1 MGAGGSALGGCAQAE
16 FCHNVTKLRYA
27 GVMIRRLIPIF
38 AVLALGACTAK
49 APPQKTLTFSI
60 VSTEATQTQMQEWG
74 PFLKDMQAATGL
86 TVKPFFGSNY
96 SALIEAMRFKQSD
109 LGWFTN
115 QSGLEAVRRAG
126 GEVFAR
132 TTHPNGHDGY
142 QGVILVKKGSGITLE
157 RLLKCDHKLDFGMGD
172 AKSTSGTLA
181 PNTYLFGPR
190 GIDPV
195 TCFKTVRS
203 ASAEANLYAVGSG
216 VLPAATDNTRS
227 MDRLAAIGTDQSKK
241 TLDSLQ
247 VIWTSPT
254 IPEDPMIWRAD
265 LDPAVKAKISKFF
278 FSYGVGDTDEA
289 KRQRA
294 ILERI
299 QTGAFKHADNSH
311 LLPVREMEA
320 TGQLVDAKRKGDQ
333 AAMTKAQTAIDQ
345 IKSEMAAHPQG

>member
-1 MGAGGSALGGCAQAE
+1 M
-16 FCHNVTKLRYA
+16 LRA
-27 GVMIRRLIPIF
+27 MITRRLLPLL
-38 AVLALGACTAK
+38 AVLALAGCSKPAPK
-49 APPQKTLTFSI
+49 AEADKPLIFSI
-60 VSTEATQTQMQEWG
+60 VSTEAAQTQMQEWG
-74 PFLKDMQAATGL
+74 PFLKDMEKATGL

-142 QGVILVKKGSGITLE
+142 QGVIIVKKGSGITLE
-157 RLLKCDHKLDFGMGD
+157 RLLKCGQAMEFGMGD

-190 GIDPV
+190 GIDPAK
-195 TCFKTVRS
+195 CFKTVRS
-203 ASAEANLYAVGSG
+203 ASAEANLYAVANG

-227 MDRLAAIGTDQSKK
+227 MDRLGAIGTDQSKK
-241 TLDSLQ
+241 ALDALQ

-254 IPEDPMIWRAD
+254 IPEDPMVWRAD
-265 LDPAVKAKISKFF
+265 LDPAVKKKIADFI
-278 FSYGVGDTDEA
+278 FSYGVGDSDEA
-289 KRQRA
+289 RRQRA

-299 QTGAFKHADNSH
+299 QTGPFRHADDTH

-320 TGQLVDAKRKGDQ
+320 TGMLVQAKAKGDTDAAAKAQ
-333 AAMTKAQTAIDQ
+333 AALDEVHK
-345 IKSEMAAHPQG
+345 EMAAAPK

>member
-1 MGAGGSALGGCAQAE
+1 M
-16 FCHNVTKLRYA
+16 LRA
-27 GVMIRRLIPIF
+27 MITRRLIPLL
-38 AVLALGACTAK
+38 AVLALSACAK
-49 APPQKTLTFSI
+49 PAPKADADKPLIFSI

-74 PFLKDMQAATGL
+74 PFLKDMEASTGL
-86 TVKPFFGSNY
+86 KVKPFFGSNY

-109 LGWFTN
+109 VGWFTN

-142 QGVILVKKGSGITLE
+142 QGVIIIKKGSGITLD
-157 RLLKCDHKLDFGMGD
+157 RLLKCGQTMDFGMGD

-195 TCFKTVRS
+195 KCFKTVRS
-203 ASAEANLYAVGSG
+203 ASAEANLYAVASG

-241 TLDSLQ
+241 ALDALQ

-254 IPEDPMIWRAD
+254 IPEDPMVWRAD
-265 LDPAVKAKISKFF
+265 LDPAIKKKVADFI

-299 QTGAFKHADNSH
+299 QTGAFRHADNTH

-320 TGQLVDAKRKGDQ
+320 TGMLVAAKSKGDQ
-333 AAMTKAQTAIDQ
+333 EGVTKAQAALDQ
-345 IKSEMAAHPQG
+345 VHKEMATAPKS

>member
-1 MGAGGSALGGCAQAE
+1 
-16 FCHNVTKLRYA
+16 
-27 GVMIRRLIPIF
+27 MITRRLFPLL
-38 AVLALGACTAK
+38 AVLALAACNKPAGPNVT
-49 APPQKTLTFSI
+49 PPKTLTFSI

-74 PFLKDMQAATGL
+74 PFLKDMEKATGL

-132 TTHPNGHDGY
+132 TTHPNGRDGY
-142 QGVILVKKGSGITLE
+142 QAVILVKKGSGITLD
-157 RLLKCDHKLDFGMGD
+157 RLLKCDRTLDFGMGD

-181 PNTYLFGPR
+181 PMTYLFGPR

-195 TCFKTVRS
+195 KCFRTVRS
-203 ASAEANLYAVGSG
+203 ASAEANLFAVGTG
-216 VLPAATDNTRS
+216 TIPAATDNTRS
-227 MDRLAAIGTDQSKK
+227 MERLAVIDTPEAKQVM
-241 TLDSLQ
+241 DSLQ

-254 IPEDPMIWRAD
+254 IPEDPMVWRAD
-265 LDPAVKAKISKFF
+265 LDPALKARIAKFI

-294 ILERI
+294 ILDRI
-299 QTGAFKHADNSH
+299 QTGPFKPADNRH
-311 LLPVREMEA
+311 LLPVREIEA
-320 TGQLVDAKRKGDQ
+320 TDQLIQARAKGDAAGVARAQ
-333 AAMTKAQTAIDQ
+333 ASLAD
-345 IKSEMAAHPQG
+345 IKKQLAAVKS